1 MRNLVYI
8 QNTEELWE
16 CDCDYP
22 LEKGEIFSLDV
33 YDGKSIVEE
42 RWLEV
47 IDKEIDIKSGMI
59 KYNTKIANVPWAKK

>member
-1 MRNLVYI
+1 MRELVYI

-16 CDCDYP
+16 TEGDYP

-33 YDGKSIVEE
+33 YDGNRFVEE

-47 IDKEIDIKSGMI
+47 VDKEKDIKSGMT
-59 KYNTKIANVPWAKK
+59 KYNTQIANVPWAKK